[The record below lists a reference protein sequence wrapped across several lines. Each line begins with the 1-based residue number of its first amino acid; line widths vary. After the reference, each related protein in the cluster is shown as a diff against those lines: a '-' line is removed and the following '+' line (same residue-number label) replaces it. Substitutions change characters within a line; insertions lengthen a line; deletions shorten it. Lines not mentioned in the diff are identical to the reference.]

1 MILNLAGA
9 VMKFIFKQNN
19 IYYFR
24 RKIPKTSYNFTF
36 SLKTKN
42 SKTALNKASIFLR
55 LCEHIFLELK
65 YLPKEEIMA
74 NINEIQKIF
83 SDYKKRALEEYSDIE
98 EARHNHF
105 TCKSKGEEFDGGYPK
120 CIKKWLKTIKKMV
133 FRRQNDEYIEL
144 FEKIFERTGID
155 RNFYEN
161 LNEAEKKAFRAELL
175 KTESKI
181 LRTDY
186 ERAENRFGTETVNVS
201 YLEEE
206 HKIPTKQN
214 KYYEK
219 TAEEIANDFYS
230 IKRNDTKEMHK
241 YTEPIKVF
249 LQVVNKK
256 YLIDITTEDIQ
267 DFVFT
272 IKNMP
277 PKTNKA
283 NIELLEK
290 YKDNYFEL
298 AKIVDSK
305 SYEKISLKTALS
317 KISRV
322 TMFLDYA
329 VESERLDKNRL
340 KNKFVTPSKT
350 EIIKV
355 LDKEEKPREMFS
367 DDELYRLFNSSSWY
381 TTRLKKYMNGGEDR
395 IFIPLIGLFAGMR
408 VTEASQLYLNDI
420 IEEQGIYYFRVDNTN
435 PNQRLKTLN
444 SRRIIPIHS
453 MLIDLGFLKYIEK
466 LKKEKHERV
475 FPQLYHTKDKGYGQ
489 AFSKKFNNLNF
500 KKEWIDKER
509 IKKLEEKE
517 IKVDFH
523 SFRHTFTTK
532 LMGRVEDSMVNKL
545 LGHKGSTE
553 SQRTYNHNYIKSLK
567 ESIEKLDIDR
577 DMFKNLL
584 DKIGV

>member
-1 MILNLAGA
+1 MILNVVGA
-9 VMKFIFKQNN
+9 VVKFMFKQNN

-24 RKIPKTSYNFTF
+24 RKIPKSSYNFTF

-42 SKTALNKASIFLR
+42 YKVALNKASIFLR
-55 LCEHIFLELK
+55 LSEHIFLELK
-65 YLPKEEIMA
+65 YLPKEDIMA
-74 NINEIQKIF
+74 NIKEIQEIF
-83 SDYKKRALEEYSDIE
+83 YEYKKRALEEYSEIE

-155 RNFYEN
+155 RDFYEN

-175 KTESKI
+175 KTEAKI
-181 LRTDY
+181 LRIDY
-186 ERAENRFGTETVNVS
+186 ERAKNRFGTDNANIS
-201 YLEEE
+201 YVAEEY
-206 HKIPTKQN
+206 KTPNKQN

-219 TAEEIANDFYS
+219 TAEEIANDFYA
-230 IKRNDTKEMHK
+230 IKRKDTQEMHK

-256 YLIDITTEDIQ
+256 YLVDITAEDIQ

-277 PKTNKA
+277 PKTTKA
-283 NIELLEK
+283 NIQLLEK

-298 AKIVDSK
+298 AKKVASE
-305 SYEKISLKTALS
+305 SYETVSLKTALS

-322 TMFLDYA
+322 SMFLDYA

-340 KNKFVTPSKT
+340 KNKFSMPSKT
-350 EIIKV
+350 EIVKV
-355 LDKEEKPREMFS
+355 TDKEKQDRTMFS
-367 DDELYRLFNSSSWY
+367 DQELNALFNSSSWY
-381 TTRLKKYMNGGEDR
+381 TTKLKKYLNGEEDR
-395 IFIPLIGLFAGMR
+395 IFIPLIGLFSGMR
-408 VTEASQLYLNDI
+408 LNEIAQLYLNDI
-420 IEEQGIYYFRVDNTN
+420 MEEEGIYYFRVDNVN
-435 PNQRLKTLN
+435 PNQKLKNLN
-444 SRRIIPIHS
+444 SRRLVPIHS

-466 LKKEKHERV
+466 LKKEKQERV
-475 FPQLYHTKDKGYGQ
+475 FPQLYYTNNKGYGQ
-489 AFSKKFNNLNF
+489 AFSKKFNNMNF
-500 KKEWIDKER
+500 KKEWIDKEK
-509 IKKLEEKE
+509 IKKLEEKK

-523 SFRHTFTTK
+523 SFRHTFATK
-532 LMGRVEDSMVNKL
+532 LIGRVEDSIIDKL
-545 LGHKGSTE
+545 MGHKGSSE
-553 SQRTYNHNYIKSLK
+553 NKRTYSHSHIKTLK

-577 DMFKNLL
+577 DMFQNLKL
-584 DKIGV
+584 KLI

>member
-1 MILNLAGA
+1 MILNLLGA

-24 RKIPKTSYNFTF
+24 RKIPKSSYNFTF

-42 SKTALNKASIFLR
+42 YKVALNRASIFLR
-55 LCEHIFLELK
+55 FCEHIFLELK
-65 YLPKEEIMA
+65 YLQKEDIMA
-74 NINEIQKIF
+74 NIKEIQEIF
-83 SDYKKRALEEYSDIE
+83 YEYKKRALEEYSEIE

-155 RNFYEN
+155 RDFYEN

-175 KTESKI
+175 KTEAKI
-181 LRTDY
+181 LRIDY
-186 ERAENRFGTETVNVS
+186 ERAKNRFGTDNANIS
-201 YLEEE
+201 YVAEEY
-206 HKIPTKQN
+206 KTPNKQN

-219 TAEEIANDFYS
+219 TAEEIANDFYA
-230 IKRNDTKEMHK
+230 IKRKDTQEMHK

-256 YLIDITTEDIQ
+256 YLADITTEDIQ

-272 IKNMP
+272 IRNMP

-283 NIELLEK
+283 NIQLLEK

-298 AKIVDSK
+298 AKIVDTK
-305 SYEKISLKTALS
+305 SYQKISTKTALS

-329 VESERLDKNRL
+329 LECERLDKNRL
-340 KNKFVTPSKT
+340 KNKYAMPSKT
-350 EIIKV
+350 EIAKV
-355 LDKEEKPREMFS
+355 TDKEKQDRTMFS
-367 DDELYRLFNSSSWY
+367 DQELNTLFNSSSWY
-381 TTRLKKYMNGGEDR
+381 TTKLNKYLNGEEDR
-395 IFIPLIGLFAGMR
+395 IYIPIIGLFTGMR
-408 VTEASQLYLNDI
+408 LNEIAQLYLNDI
-420 IEEQGIYYFRVDNTN
+420 IEENGIYYFRVDDIN
-435 PNQRLKTLN
+435 PNQKLKNLN
-444 SRRIIPIHS
+444 SRRVVPIHS
-453 MLIDLGFLKYIEK
+453 MLIELGFLKYIEK
-466 LKKEKHERV
+466 LKKEKQERV
-475 FPQLYHTKDKGYGQ
+475 FPQLYHTKNKGYGQ
-489 AFSKKFNNLNF
+489 AFSKKFNNMNF
-500 KKEWIDKER
+500 KKEWIDKEK
-509 IKKLEEKE
+509 IKKIEEKE

-523 SFRHTFTTK
+523 SYRHTFTTK

-553 SQRTYNHNYIKSLK
+553 
-567 ESIEKLDIDR
+567 
-577 DMFKNLL
+577 
-584 DKIGV
+584 G